1 MIIYYTDK
9 YTGGREASRS
19 LLKEALTAHTGDA
32 ELAAALTGAIRK
44 GEHGKPYIDGFSCFS
59 ISHTGSIWAVLIDKH
74 ECGLDIQLERTV
86 DAVSVAKRW
95 YAPEDTAIIAGLARK
110 DEASAKEEFFRVWT
124 KREALVKALG
134 GSVYESGLPA
144 VSNGVAVAG
153 GRRFKVSGIEFPG
166 TDGQND
172 RALYAAVC
180 AEAEA
185 GLMDIAFRKL

>member
-9 YTGGREASRS
+9 YTGGREASRR
-19 LLKEALTAHTGDA
+19 LLKEAFTAHTGDA

-59 ISHTGSIWAVLIDKH
+59 ISHTGSIWAVLINER

-95 YAPEDTAIIAGLARK
+95 YASGDAAIIAGLAK
-110 DEASAKEEFFRVWT
+110 ADEDAAIDEFFRIWT

-134 GSVYESGLPA
+134 GSVYESGLPD
-144 VSNGVAVAG
+144 VSNGEAAAG
-153 GRRFKVSGIEFPG
+153 GRRFRLSCIKFPVTG
-166 TDGQND
+166 GQND

-180 AEAEA
+180 VEAEA
-185 GLMDIAFRKL
+185 VPADITFRKL